1 MGTFAKL
8 VVCFGIYF
16 FGFIGSNIY
25 REFQHMQPS
34 QATSTQIGF
43 LLAIVCWFLIPRKQ

>member
-8 VVCFGIYF
+8 VMCFGIYF
-16 FGFIGSNIY
+16 VGFIGSNVY
-25 REFQHMQPS
+25 RELQHMQPS

-43 LLAIVCWFLIPRKQ
+43 LLAIAFWFLIPRKR